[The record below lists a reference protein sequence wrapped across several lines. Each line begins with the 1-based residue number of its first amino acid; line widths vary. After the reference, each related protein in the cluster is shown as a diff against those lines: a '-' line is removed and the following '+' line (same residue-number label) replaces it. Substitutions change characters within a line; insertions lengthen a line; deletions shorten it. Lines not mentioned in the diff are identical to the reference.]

1 MADQSLLPRLAHEHV
16 FHKSVSLKGK
26 ADHVAGYDFNQ
37 GLDYPE
43 LLRSMTSTGFQ
54 ASQLGRA
61 VDTVNQMLD
70 WRLSDEPIEEASLPA
85 HKDPDF
91 RKFTKCK
98 IFLGFTSNMMS
109 CGVRETIRFLV
120 QHKLVD
126 VLVTTAGGIEEDFI
140 KCMAPSF
147 LGDFSLPGADLRARG
162 LNRIGNL
169 VVPNDN
175 YGYFE
180 KWILPI
186 LDQLLVDQNEQGV
199 NWTPSKLIARL
210 GKELDNPDSVYY
222 WAYKNNIPVYCPAI
236 TDGCIGDNLF
246 FHSHS
251 KPGLRLDII
260 EDIKR
265 MDYEAIYA
273 DPRKTGIIILG
284 GGLAKHHIC
293 NANMMRNGADFAV
306 YINTA
311 QEYDGSDSG
320 ARPDEAIS
328 WGKIKP
334 NAKPV
339 KVHCDAS
346 IAFPLLVAQTFVP
359 RVKLQKTSALQNDNH
374 KLENGAKHRHL
385 QHLED

>member
-1 MADQSLLPRLAHEHV
+1 MGDQSLLPRLAHEHV
-16 FHKSVSLKGK
+16 YHKSVSLKGK

-37 GLDYPE
+37 GLDYPN

-61 VDTVNQMLD
+61 ADTVNQM
-70 WRLSDEPIEEASLPA
+70 
-85 HKDPDF
+85 
-91 RKFTKCK
+91 
-98 IFLGFTSNMMS
+98 
-109 CGVRETIRFLV
+109 
-120 QHKLVD
+120 VD

-147 LGDFSLPGADLRARG
+147 LGDFSLPGADLRVRG
-162 LNRIGNL
+162 LNHIGNL

-175 YGYFE
+175 YGYFA

-210 GKELDNPDSVYY
+210 GKELNDPDSVYY
-222 WAYKNNIPVYCPAI
+222 WAYRGSVLILLKISKGW
-236 TDGCIGDNLF
+236 TMKLF
-246 FHSHS
+246 M
-251 KPGLRLDII
+251 LTQERL
-260 EDIKR
+260 
-265 MDYEAIYA
+265 
-273 DPRKTGIIILG
+273 ILG

-311 QEYDGSDSG
+311 QEYDASDSG

-334 NAKPV
+334 DAKPV

-374 KLENGAKHRHL
+374 KLENGPKHRHL
-385 QHLED
+385 QHLD